1 MNTNQ
6 MLKTVQQACTRTH
19 MPHTAALSPETT
31 RMLGSDPVAAPARAL
46 LARASAQPF
55 GNSFACAR
63 SFQDHASHTA
73 TFLSSP
79 AEGQISECALQQT
92 KEHYS

>member
-1 MNTNQ
+1 MNTLQ
-6 MLKTVQQACTRTH
+6 MPETVWQACRRTH
-19 MPHTAALSPETT
+19 MPHTPALSPDTI

-46 LARASAQPF
+46 LARASAQPL
-55 GNSFACAR
+55 GNNLALAR

-79 AEGQISECALQQT
+79 AERQILECTLRQIG
-92 KEHYS
+92 